1 MLIKNS
7 IRCHEFT
14 NNLFYNNPNLI
25 RALVAPKRSPRIHQE
40 FIPQH
45 SQAPFV
51 HLWLPNDCH
60 EFTNNLF
67 HNTPNLI
74 HALVAVKQMPRI
86 HEEFIPQYS
95 KPHLCI
101 SGFQTIATNSRRIY
115 STTTQTSF
123 VHWWLPNDRQEF
135 TKNLFHNTPKPHSCI
150 CGSQTIATNSRRI
163 YPKTH
168 QPHSCISG
176 SQTIATNS
184 RIIYST
190 TPQAPFV
197 HLWLPNDCH
206 EFTKNLFHN
215 TPNLIHALVA
225 AKLYLPF
232 TEIISD

>member
-14 NNLFYNNPNLI
+14 NNLFHNNPNLI

-115 STTTQTSF
+115 
-123 VHWWLPNDRQEF
+123 
-135 TKNLFHNTPKPHSCI
+135 
-150 CGSQTIATNSRRI
+150 
-163 YPKTH
+163 PKTH

-190 TPQAPFV
+190 TPQASFV
-197 HLWLPNDCH
+197 YWWLLNDCH